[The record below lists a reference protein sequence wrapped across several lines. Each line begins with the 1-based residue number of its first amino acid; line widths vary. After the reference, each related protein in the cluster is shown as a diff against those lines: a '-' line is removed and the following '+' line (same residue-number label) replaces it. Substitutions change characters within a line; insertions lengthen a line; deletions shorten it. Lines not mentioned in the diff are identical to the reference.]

1 MMDSSSGIEVGE
13 LRGAATVRV
22 VGKGTHLNSHLL
34 KEYAT
39 HVLEKKGSPFQLDLS
54 ACSYMDSTFL
64 GMLAGMGVRRCQN
77 QSHPIRVIGISPR
90 VKGMMEGLGID
101 HLFEMID
108 GPVPAAAL
116 RPMDSRPASPDQKS
130 RDMLEAHETLVAVS
144 SSNEAKFRDVI
155 ALLRE
160 SAEKSGSS

>member
-1 MMDSSSGIEVGE
+1 MSDSSSGIEVGE
-13 LRGAATVRV
+13 LQGAATVRV

-64 GMLAGMGVRRCQN
+64 GMLAGMGVRHCQN
-77 QSHPIRVIGISPR
+77 QSPPIRIIGISPR
-90 VKGMMEGLGID
+90 VRGMMEGLGID
-101 HLFEMID
+101 HLFEMVE
-108 GPVPAAAL
+108 GPAPTAPLRPLDNRPAA
-116 RPMDSRPASPDQKS
+116 SDQKS
-130 RDMLEAHETLVAVS
+130 RDMLEAHETLVSVS

-160 SAEKSGSS
+160 STSKSGSS